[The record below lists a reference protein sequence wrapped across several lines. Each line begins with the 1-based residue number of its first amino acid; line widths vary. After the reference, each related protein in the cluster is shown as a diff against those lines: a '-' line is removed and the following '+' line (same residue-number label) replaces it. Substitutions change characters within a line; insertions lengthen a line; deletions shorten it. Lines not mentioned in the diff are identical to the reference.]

1 MPDDKGITKLLELDT
16 HEVSLVE
23 SGANLKRRFPVM
35 KALGGEEMHEVLIDI
50 LKAEGET
57 EAMAKLDD
65 MLEKE
70 MPEDAKAA
78 VMGAMK
84 LLESFSDV
92 MGVKDALQALASASG
107 SEMVEKPMHYDKDMH
122 YDKEDDERKKAEHEE
137 ADKAEHEDADK
148 ADEDKIA
155 KSLESLPEAARGN
168 IEQLFKSH
176 RELVAKAAKL
186 EADLGKAEAEK
197 QRTAYITKA
206 KETLKAIPGH
216 DAESMT
222 DIILKAKALDEGF
235 GEQVEKAFEA
245 CSSALSNSVLAEVG
259 SDVAEVNS
267 DPFSKIEH
275 IAKGLMAEDA
285 NLSKPQAITKALV
298 MNKDLANQL

>member
-1 MPDDKGITKLLELDT
+1 
-16 HEVSLVE
+16 
-23 SGANLKRRFPVM
+23 
-35 KALGGEEMHEVLIDI
+35 MHEVLIDI

-107 SEMVEKPMHYDKDMH
+107 SEMVEKPMHYDK
-122 YDKEDDERKKAEHEE
+122 EDEDHKKAEEE
-137 ADKAEHEDADK
+137 ETDKADEDHQK
-148 ADEDKIA
+148 HDEDKIA

-222 DIILKAKALDEGF
+222 DMILKAKALDEFF

-259 SDVAEVNS
+259 SDVAEVSS

-275 IAKGLMAEDA
+275 IAKGLMAQDA
-285 NLSKPQAITKALV
+285 DLSKPQAITKALV

>member
-35 KALGGEEMHEVLIDI
+35 KALGGEEMHAVLIDI

-57 EAMAKLDD
+57 EAMSKLDE
-65 MLEKE
+65 MLNKE
-70 MPEDAKAA
+70 LPEDAKAA

-107 SEMVEKPMHYDKDMH
+107 SELVEKPEH
-122 YDKEDDERKKAEHEE
+122 YDKEDEAEKAEHEE
-137 ADKAEHEDADK
+137 ADKAEEEAEK
-148 ADEDKIA
+148 SDEEEIA

-216 DAESMT
+216 DAEAMT

-275 IAKGLMAEDA
+275 IAKGLMAEDP

>member
-35 KALGGEEMHEVLIDI
+35 KALGGEEMHAVLIDI

-57 EAMAKLDD
+57 EAMSKLDE
-65 MLEKE
+65 MLNKE
-70 MPEDAKAA
+70 LPEDAKAA

-92 MGVKDALQALASASG
+92 LGVKDALQALASASG
-107 SEMVEKPMHYDKDMH
+107 SELVEKPEH
-122 YDKEDDERKKAEHEE
+122 YDKEDEAEKAEHEE
-137 ADKAEHEDADK
+137 ADKAEHEDAEK
-148 ADEDKIA
+148 SDEEAIA

-216 DAESMT
+216 DAEAMT

-267 DPFSKIEH
+267 DPFSKIER
-275 IAKGLMAEDA
+275 IAKGLMAEDP

>member
-35 KALGGEEMHEVLIDI
+35 KALGGEEMHAVLIDI

-57 EAMAKLDD
+57 EAMSKLDE
-65 MLEKE
+65 MLNKE
-70 MPEDAKAA
+70 LPEDAKAA

-92 MGVKDALQALASASG
+92 LGVKDALQALASASG
-107 SEMVEKPMHYDKDMH
+107 SELVEKPEH
-122 YDKEDDERKKAEHEE
+122 YDKEDEAEKAEHEE
-137 ADKAEHEDADK
+137 ADKAEEEAEK
-148 ADEDKIA
+148 SDEEEIA

-216 DAESMT
+216 DAEAMT

-267 DPFSKIEH
+267 DPFSKIER
-275 IAKGLMAEDA
+275 IAKGLMAEDP

>member
-1 MPDDKGITKLLELDT
+1 
-16 HEVSLVE
+16 
-23 SGANLKRRFPVM
+23 
-35 KALGGEEMHEVLIDI
+35 MHAVLIDI

-57 EAMAKLDD
+57 EAMSKLDE
-65 MLEKE
+65 MLNKE
-70 MPEDAKAA
+70 LPEDAKAA

-92 MGVKDALQALASASG
+92 LGVKDALQALASASG
-107 SEMVEKPMHYDKDMH
+107 SELVEKPEH
-122 YDKEDDERKKAEHEE
+122 YDKEDEAEKAEHEE
-137 ADKAEHEDADK
+137 ADKAEEEAEK
-148 ADEDKIA
+148 SDEEEIA

-216 DAESMT
+216 DAEAMT

-267 DPFSKIEH
+267 DPFSKIER
-275 IAKGLMAEDA
+275 IAKGLMAEDP

>member
-35 KALGGEEMHEVLIDI
+35 KALGGEEMHAVLIDI

-57 EAMAKLDD
+57 EAMSKLDE
-65 MLEKE
+65 MLNKE
-70 MPEDAKAA
+70 LPEDAKAA

-107 SEMVEKPMHYDKDMH
+107 SELVEKPEH
-122 YDKEDDERKKAEHEE
+122 YDKEDEAEKAEHEE
-137 ADKAEHEDADK
+137 ADKAEEEAEK
-148 ADEDKIA
+148 SDEEEIA

-216 DAESMT
+216 DAEAMT

-235 GEQVEKAFEA
+235 VEKAFEA

-267 DPFSKIEH
+267 DPFSKIER
-275 IAKGLMAEDA
+275 IAKGLMAEDP